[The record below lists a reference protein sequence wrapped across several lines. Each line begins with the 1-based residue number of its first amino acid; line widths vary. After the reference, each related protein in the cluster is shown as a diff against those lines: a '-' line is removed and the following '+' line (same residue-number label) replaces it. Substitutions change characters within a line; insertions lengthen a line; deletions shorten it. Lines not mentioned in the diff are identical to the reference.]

1 MALYKGIFLIFVLVL
16 SAVPVF
22 QAAHA
27 LTHVAH
33 VDMLGPAQVHDNQG
47 EAETDA
53 DPDRICLDCLALTA
67 FSIILFILRIFFFD
81 QMVQKPLPYLKPRH
95 ILRSL
100 SFPFLTRAPPRA

>member
-1 MALYKGIFLIFVLVL
+1 MALCKGIFLIFVLVL

-53 DPDRICLDCLALTA
+53 DPDRICLNCLALTA
-67 FSIILFILRIFFFD
+67 FSIILLMLRIFFFD
-81 QMVQKPLPYLKPRH
+81 QMVQKPLLHLRSRL
-95 ILRSL
+95 ILRNF
-100 SFPFLTRAPPRA
+100 SFPYLTRAPPPA